1 MAANIFIS
9 YRRDDT
15 LDICGR
21 LYDALAAQFGRDAI
35 FQDIDSL
42 HPGEDF
48 AARIEAT
55 LAQCSVALVVIG
67 PRWLDIV
74 DEQQRRRLENP
85 DDFVRREVEMALERA
100 LSGDLRLV
108 PLLIGQTPMPTAER
122 LPESLQPLV
131 RFNAMPIYQNNYF
144 KDSLEK
150 LLTFLRAFLAESPA
164 TTTPV
169 NVGAGDRLLAE
180 GNALLDQ
187 QRYAEALPLLEQA
200 TRAAPKDARC
210 WVALAYASNELG
222 RVYMALAACEQAII
236 IDETLAIAWR
246 HKGYALHDL
255 QREDEALASFER
267 ALKLNPGDALAW
279 NGKGLALE
287 RLKRP
292 TEALAAYE
300 VATTLDPDYLAA
312 WNNQSFLFYAM
323 KRYTNA
329 LAACERVLA
338 LDPNNAVAWNNSSAI
353 LYALGRVA
361 ESYTAHQQAVRL
373 QEQQQQATQQ
383 AKQG

>member
-1 MAANIFIS
+1 MAASVFIS

-55 LAQCSVALVVIG
+55 LAQCGVALVVIG
-67 PRWLDIV
+67 PRWLDIA
-74 DEQQRRRLENP
+74 DQQQRRRLDIP
-85 DDFVRREVEMALERA
+85 SDFVRREVEMALSRA
-100 LSGDLRLV
+100 LAGNLRLV

-122 LPESLQPLV
+122 LPESLRPLV
-131 RFNAMPIYQNNYF
+131 RFNAMRIYQDNYF

-164 TTTPV
+164 TNTPV
-169 NVGAGDRLLAE
+169 SVSVGDRLLTE

-222 RVYMALAACEQAII
+222 RVYMALAACEQALI

-255 QREDEALASFER
+255 QREDEALASFEQ
-267 ALKLNPGDALAW
+267 ALKLDPGDAFAW

-287 RLKRP
+287 RLKRH

-300 VATTLDPDYLAA
+300 LATTLNPAYLAA
-312 WNNQSFLFYAM
+312 WNNQSFLLHAM
-323 KRYTNA
+323 KRYSNA
-329 LAACERVLA
+329 LVACERVLA
-338 LDPNNAVAWNNSSAI
+338 LDPNYAVAWNNTSAI
-353 LYALGRVA
+353 LYAMGRVA
-361 ESYTAHQQAVRL
+361 ESYTAHQQALRL
-373 QEQQQQATQQ
+373 EELQQQQQQAAQ
-383 AKQG
+383 